1 MKFRP
6 YQIFFVISIALII
19 AALCMPVLQLVEPNG
34 ATTVMSNFALLKPD
48 GGKSYVVCAMGVVL
62 IFTALVNVFT
72 LVISAFQNFELQ
84 KRCSILGV
92 LLFAGYYILLLIASL
107 LLIEGVS
114 VVVQI
119 AMLLPFIALVL
130 NVLSFMSIRRTEA
143 SILAKASGF
152 RLRD

>member
-48 GGKSYVVCAMGVVL
+48 GSKSYVVCAMGVVL

-84 KRCSILGV
+84 KRTAILGM
-92 LLFAGYYILLLIASL
+92 LLTMGYYLLL
-107 LLIEGVS
+107 GVY
-114 VVVQI
+114 VW
-119 AMLLPFIALVL
+119 
-130 NVLSFMSIRRTEA
+130 VLSGASFAVEIATLFPLFSFILNALSFLAMRRAEA